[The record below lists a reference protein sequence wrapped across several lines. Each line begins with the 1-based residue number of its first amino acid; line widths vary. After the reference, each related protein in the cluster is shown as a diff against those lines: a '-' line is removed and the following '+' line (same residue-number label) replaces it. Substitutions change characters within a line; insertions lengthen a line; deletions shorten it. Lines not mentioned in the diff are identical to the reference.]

1 MDKPSIDRNKALQ
14 RMAELLRSGA
24 VMLDQTCPIC
34 GLPLFKLRSGEIICP
49 VHGSIRV
56 VSTESEAISATTE
69 AVLDELEKHVAY
81 KVSELIR
88 EVSAGELELSDKYD
102 DILKLLDIIEK
113 IRRIK
118 GLSRPSSSAEGK
130 K

>member
-1 MDKPSIDRNKALQ
+1 MDRESVDRRKALQ

-49 VHGSIRV
+49 IHGSIRV

-81 KVSELIR
+81 KVGQLIR
-88 EVSAGELELSDKYD
+88 EASRGELELSDKYD
-102 DILKLLDIIEK
+102 EISKLLDIIER

-118 GLSRPSSSAEGK
+118 SLSRPSTGVEGK